1 MQMVRKNTAQEV
13 YSLANLLSAS
23 ALAAITSALQSV
35 VDTFFKQTITLNSRT
50 TVLDPYGESNITTA
64 VTRQFDV
71 LCDFSVGKSG
81 RYQDVEKSPLGQRDE
96 DSFHL
101 FFWAAD
107 VLNSGIIVDPTKDS
121 VTITGM
127 PDVTDG
133 EFEIRMFSPSALFSD
148 LGYVLFDMELKRYG
162 S

>member
-1 MQMVRKNTAQEV
+1 MAQEEG
-13 YSLANLLSAS
+13 SLASLLSPS
-23 ALAAITSALQSV
+23 ALTAINAALQTV

-50 TVLDPYGESNITTA
+50 TILDPYGESNITTT

-81 RYQDVEKSPLGQRDE
+81 RYQDVEKSPMGQRDV

-107 VLNSGIIVDPTKDS
+107 VLNSGITINKETDT
-121 VTITGM
+121 VTIAGM
-127 PDVTDG
+127 PDVADG
-133 EFEIRMFSPSALFSD
+133 EFEIRMFSPDAQFSS
-148 LGYVLFDMELKRYG
+148 LGYLLFDMELKRYG